1 MNPSM
6 ISSNRAVRATTCI
19 SGRAFLEHG
28 SATQVDCIIEDLS
41 AAGAC
46 VSFPEG
52 VLVPT
57 YFDLKVGHDGQ
68 SYRARMMWQ
77 HADQVGVMFLRVRAN
92 APEVILG

>member
-1 MNPSM
+1 MY
-6 ISSNRAVRATTCI
+6 
-19 SGRAFLEHG
+19 
-28 SATQVDCIIEDLS
+28 VDCIIEDLS

-46 VSFPEG
+46 INFPKS

-77 HADQVGVMFLRVRAN
+77 HANKVGVMFLRVRAN
-92 APEVILG
+92 APEVLPD